1 MDFRLRNKKADFLN
15 GKTPDLDTIR
25 QVQHSRELTLRRQK
39 KYDIFQKNREN
50 KTDFLYEML
59 EQDIINKY
67 QNDPRLKFLYDED
80 LNKKTSETVYKYCFS
95 TLSNCQ
101 NEEERIIFLIY
112 LRRIFLSM
120 KSLDNLDN
128 LQELIPLL
136 VSFLET
142 TNNTLIM
149 VEIVWILSIFAAKNS
164 EISAIIL
171 DRKNIQVIYNLLYGQ
186 ISSMVFDHICWLI
199 GNLSSHK
206 NNSILKQMNFFA
218 SVLNI
223 FPKFRSEKIEVTI
236 LWCLYGLSNAKLYT
250 REERLELILIKTLS
264 KLYLNHSAQ
273 EKLFILGI
281 LAEISNFS
289 STPLPIILKYFS
301 EILAI
306 NFNKITNDE
315 QEIDISKLT
324 LIILGNIT
332 TGENMY
338 IDQMLCK
345 IENFLKTLKSIIR
358 VRNEEL
364 ILKEVFFIL
373 SNFAAGDEKYVEM
386 LFDEVFHEELFCN
399 NYPYKIETE
408 IIWVIANMTNTNK
421 ENNIITLLNVGLL
434 RKIEHFLDCKF
445 DAKINILCLEALEN
459 LLFKVKSLE
468 SKLITDLYQKLLN
481 HIKYQTDLLDKIEN
495 LPEIDMIKKVSSKV
509 LSYINDVEL

>member
-1 MDFRLRNKKADFLN
+1 
-15 GKTPDLDTIR
+15 
-25 QVQHSRELTLRRQK
+25 
-39 KYDIFQKNREN
+39 
-50 KTDFLYEML
+50 
-59 EQDIINKY
+59 
-67 QNDPRLKFLYDED
+67 
-80 LNKKTSETVYKYCFS
+80 
-95 TLSNCQ
+95 
-101 NEEERIIFLIY
+101 
-112 LRRIFLSM
+112 M
-120 KSLDNLDN
+120 KSLDNLHNFQD
-128 LQELIPLL
+128 LIPLL

-149 VEIVWILSIFAAKNS
+149 VETVWILSIFAAKNS
-164 EISAIIL
+164 ELSTIIL
-171 DRKNIQVIYNLLYGQ
+171 DQKYIQVIFNLLHGQ

-206 NNSILKQMNFFA
+206 NNSILKQMNFF
-218 SVLNI
+218 STVLNI
-223 FPKFRSEKIEVTI
+223 FPNFRSEKIEVTL
-236 LWCLYGLSNAKLYT
+236 LWCLYGLSNAKLYL
-250 REERLELILIKTLS
+250 REERTELILIKTLS
-264 KLYLNHSAQ
+264 KLYHSHSAQ

-281 LAEISNFS
+281 IAEISNFS

-301 EILAI
+301 QILAI
-306 NFNKITNDE
+306 NFNKITDDE

-345 IENFLKTLKSIIR
+345 IENFLKTLKTIIK
-358 VRNEEL
+358 VRNEES

-386 LFDEVFHEELFCN
+386 LFDEEFHEELFSN
-399 NYPYKIETE
+399 DYPFKIETE

-421 ENNIITLLNVGLL
+421 EKNIITLLNVGLI
-434 RKIEHFLDCKF
+434 RKIEHFLHCKF

-468 SKLITDLYQKLLN
+468 NKTIPDLYQKLLN
-481 HIKYQTDLLDKIEN
+481 HMKYQTDLLDKIEN
-495 LPEIDMIKKVSSKV
+495 LPETDMIKKLSSKIS
-509 LSYINDVEL
+509 SYINDVEL